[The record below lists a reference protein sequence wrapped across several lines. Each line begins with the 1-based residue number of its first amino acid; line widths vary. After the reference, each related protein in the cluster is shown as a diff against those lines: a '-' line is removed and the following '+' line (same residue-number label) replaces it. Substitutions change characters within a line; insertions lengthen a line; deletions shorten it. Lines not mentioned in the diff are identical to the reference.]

1 MKRRNFIKNTVI
13 GSAAAFSIPYILP
26 TGRLFAQTGTKLADH
41 VVFVAFAGGLRQQ
54 ESVLQRYLDDSQQY
68 PSAGNIMYN
77 MFNGPPPDDKIVY
90 GNTQIVEGDT
100 PIPQILNQTL
110 ETQGTLFREVN
121 ASNIGHYGAANT
133 LLTGNYMYSQGLR
146 MKPSMPTIFE
156 YLRRHTGE
164 KATKTWFVGNGIG
177 NSFPLLDYSSHSEY
191 GSQYGAN
198 FLAPTITFGD
208 DGEKHLKNAKIYH
221 PEEELDPMYKM
232 KYFLDNVWYSQGR
245 SLPSI
250 GNTEEEKAEIKQFV
264 RDIFDKKD
272 AGTIAFPPSGGGDNA
287 TIGYACEVIK
297 RFKPTLTVIHLSSVD
312 SCHSDFSSY
321 LRNIHA
327 SDHGTAHLWDFIQN
341 QVPEMAGN
349 TAMIVMP
356 EHGRNEEANG
366 IIDANAF
373 LAYDHS
379 DANARRIFGMM
390 VGPNIDANLSI
401 GSETN
406 QIGDIVNVAPTIAE
420 ILGFKND
427 MLSTGLTASG
437 QSLFDLI

>member
-1 MKRRNFIKNTVI
+1 
-13 GSAAAFSIPYILP
+13 
-26 TGRLFAQTGTKLADH
+26 
-41 VVFVAFAGGLRQQ
+41 
-54 ESVLQRYLDDSQQY
+54 
-68 PSAGNIMYN
+68 
-77 MFNGPPPDDKIVY
+77 
-90 GNTQIVEGDT
+90 
-100 PIPQILNQTL
+100 
-110 ETQGTLFREVN
+110 
-121 ASNIGHYGAANT
+121 
-133 LLTGNYMYSQGLR
+133 
-146 MKPSMPTIFE
+146 
-156 YLRRHTGE
+156 
-164 KATKTWFVGNGIG
+164 
-177 NSFPLLDYSSHSEY
+177 
-191 GSQYGAN
+191 
-198 FLAPTITFGD
+198 
-208 DGEKHLKNAKIYH
+208 
-221 PEEELDPMYKM
+221 MYKM

-264 RDIFDKKD
+264 RDMFDKKD
-272 AGTIAFPPSGGGDNA
+272 AGTIAFPPSGGGDND

-312 SCHSDFSSY
+312 SCHSNFSTY

-341 QVPEMAGN
+341 QIPEMAGN

-356 EHGRNEEANG
+356 EHGRNDEANG
-366 IIDANAF
+366 IIDQNAF

-390 VGPNIDANLSI
+390 VGPNIDANLSV

-427 MLSTGLTASG
+427 MLSTGLTTSS